1 MGYRFFNV
9 MKIRR
14 IFFALLALLMLGVG
28 TDALAHRT
36 RVYIGASIG
45 GPVWGPAWG
54 GGWGPTWGP
63 AWYPPPYYYP
73 PQVVVVP
80 APQPP
85 VYIEQAEPAAQPVQA
100 QQYWYYCKSGK
111 GYYPYVKECPEGWQK
126 VLPQPEK

>member
-1 MGYRFFNV
+1 
-9 MKIRR
+9 MKIHR
-14 IFFALLALLMLGVG
+14 IISIMLALLMLGIG

-45 GPVWGPAWG
+45 GPVWGPAWAPA
-54 GGWGPTWGP
+54 WGPV
-63 AWYPPPYYYP
+63 WYPPPYYYP

-80 APQPP
+80 PSQPP
-85 VYIEQAEPAAQPVQA
+85 VYVEQADPSAPQQAPAQT
-100 QQYWYYCKSGK
+100 YWYYCKSAK

>member
-1 MGYRFFNV
+1 
-9 MKIRR
+9 MKLRTVLSV
-14 IFFALLALLMLGVG
+14 LLALLMLGVG
-28 TDALAHRT
+28 SDALAHRT

-54 GGWGPTWGP
+54 PV
-63 AWYPPPYYYP
+63 WYPPPYYYP

-80 APQPP
+80 PSQPP
-85 VYIEQAEPAAQPVQA
+85 VYVEQAEPAAQPAPA
-100 QQYWYYCKSGK
+100 QQYWYFCKSSK